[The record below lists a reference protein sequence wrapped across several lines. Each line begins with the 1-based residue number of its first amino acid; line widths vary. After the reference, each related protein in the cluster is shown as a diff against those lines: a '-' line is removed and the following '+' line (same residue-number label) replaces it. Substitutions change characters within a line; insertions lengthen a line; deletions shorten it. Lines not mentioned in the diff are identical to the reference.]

1 MFMDEKTIIALSV
14 YTSVWIIAYL
24 LGKLFHSE
32 KYGLEVKP
40 YYLIYKTKAFNEKI
54 KYLSKKYKKIW
65 KIIFNIGIAVG
76 VGEIIFI
83 MYVLTKNAYFLINEV
98 SQASPTFLLLPL
110 PGLTISWENFP
121 YVIVS
126 ISFLLLT
133 HELAHAIASLM
144 DEVPIKTAGIFFAL
158 AVPGGFVEVDEE
170 KLEKSEN
177 LTKLRVFAAGSFTN
191 IIIGIFM
198 VLLLSNFTLAISP
211 FYSPNS
217 SGVLIIDTVEGG
229 AAQKAGI
236 QKWDVIYSL
245 NGTKVKDVKALSDF
259 MKKVLPNSVLLVS
272 TNKGNFLLNLKHSL
286 ENSSRA
292 IIGIYSF
299 NYYEPRF
306 SLFPIQM
313 PYYIYMLGN
322 WMQTIFISVALINML
337 PLYPLDGDRFL
348 DVILKMLSIKNTKR
362 IRIIT
367 SSIAAII
374 LGLNLALSFLNFGFI
389 KI

>member
-1 MFMDEKTIIALSV
+1 MDEKIIIALLV
-14 YTSVWIIAYL
+14 YTSIWIGIYL

-32 KYGLEVKP
+32 KYGLEIKP
-40 YYLIYKTKAFNEKI
+40 YYLMYKTKAFNDKI
-54 KYLSKKYKKIW
+54 KEFSRKYKKIW
-65 KIIFNIGIAVG
+65 KIIFNIGVAIG
-76 VGEIIFI
+76 FGEMIFI
-83 MYVLTKNAYFLINEV
+83 VYVLAKNAYFLINEV

-121 YVIVS
+121 YVIIS

-144 DEVPIKTAGIFFAL
+144 DEVPIKTTGVFFAL
-158 AVPGGFVEVDEE
+158 VVPGGFVEVDEE
-170 KLEKSEN
+170 KLEKSKSP
-177 LTKLRVFAAGSFTN
+177 TKLRVFASGSFTN
-191 IIIGIFM
+191 MLIGIFM
-198 VLLLSNFTLAISP
+198 ILLLSNFTLTISP
-211 FYSPNS
+211 FYSS
-217 SGVLIIDTVEGG
+217 SSNGVLIINTVEGG
-229 AAQKAGI
+229 PAQKAGI
-236 QKWDVIYSL
+236 QKWDIIYSL
-245 NGTKVKDVKALSDF
+245 NGTKVKDVKTLSDF
-259 MKKVLPNSVLLVS
+259 MKRVLPNSVLVV
-272 TNKGNFLLNLKHSL
+272 TTKKGSFLLSLNHSL

-306 SLFPIQM
+306 ELLPAQI
-313 PYYIYMLGN
+313 PYHLYMLEN

-348 DVILKMLSIKNTKR
+348 DAVLKMLSIKKTKR
-362 IRIIT
+362 IRIMI
-367 SSIAAII
+367 SSVAAMI

>member
-1 MFMDEKTIIALSV
+1 
-14 YTSVWIIAYL
+14 
-24 LGKLFHSE
+24 
-32 KYGLEVKP
+32 
-40 YYLIYKTKAFNEKI
+40 
-54 KYLSKKYKKIW
+54 
-65 KIIFNIGIAVG
+65 
-76 VGEIIFI
+76 
-83 MYVLTKNAYFLINEV
+83 
-98 SQASPTFLLLPL
+98 
-110 PGLTISWENFP
+110 
-121 YVIVS
+121 
-126 ISFLLLT
+126 
-133 HELAHAIASLM
+133 
-144 DEVPIKTAGIFFAL
+144 
-158 AVPGGFVEVDEE
+158 
-170 KLEKSEN
+170 
-177 LTKLRVFAAGSFTN
+177 
-191 IIIGIFM
+191 M

-217 SGVLIIDTVEGG
+217 NGVLIIDTVEGG

-236 QKWDVIYSL
+236 QKWDIIYSL

-306 SLFPIQM
+306 SLFPVQM
-313 PYYIYMLGN
+313 PYHIYMLEN

-348 DVILKMLSIKNTKR
+348 DAILKMLSIKNTKR
-362 IRIIT
+362 IRIIA
-367 SSIAAII
+367 SSIAAMI